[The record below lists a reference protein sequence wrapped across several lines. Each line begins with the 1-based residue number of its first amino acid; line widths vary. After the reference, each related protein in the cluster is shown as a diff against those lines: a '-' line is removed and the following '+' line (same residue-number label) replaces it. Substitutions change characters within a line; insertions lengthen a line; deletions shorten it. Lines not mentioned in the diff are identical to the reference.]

1 LKLALDTTLSSGSI
15 ALATEERVI
24 YSAFFDIKITHSETL
39 MPAIDHALKFCGV
52 EKRDL
57 SSIYVC
63 QGPGSFTGLRI
74 GIATAKGI
82 AFGLDIPLFT
92 YSSLEL
98 AALAASGLGK
108 NILVTIDAKM
118 KEIYLACYD
127 SNLNELIAPQVI
139 KPDDVCQLPLQD
151 FILCG
156 TASELLSPLLKVSGH
171 EFYTL
176 NSTLQYPSA
185 AGLFA
190 LAQLLPHKHLRQNL
204 VELEPLYLRDSTAQ
218 VKRNESLRQ

>member
-1 LKLALDTTLSSGSI
+1 M
-15 ALATEERVI
+15 I
-24 YSAFFDIKITHSETL
+24 YNAFFDIKITHSETL

-57 SSIYVC
+57 TSIYVC

-82 AFGLDIPLFT
+82 AFGLDLPLFT

-118 KEIYLACYD
+118 KEIYLAYYD
-127 SNLNELIAPQVI
+127 PFLRELIAPQVI
-139 KPDDVCQLPLQD
+139 KLEAAGQLPIQD

-156 TASELLSPLLKVSGH
+156 TASELLSPLLKGSGH
-171 EFYTL
+171 EFYKL
-176 NSTLQYPSA
+176 NSILQYPSA

-190 LAQLLPHKHLRQNL
+190 LAQLLPDKHLPQNL
-204 VELEPLYLRDSTAQ
+204 VELEPLYLSDSSAQ
-218 VKRNESLRQ
+218 VKRDKSFRQ